1 MFIMYPGSFVPPE
14 ERLDTLRSF
23 ILISVPIF
31 VPRGN
36 DQAKNAAK
44 TIVRTTFAKAISSG
58 NFNGF

>member
-1 MFIMYPGSFVPPE
+1 MPPE

-44 TIVRTTFAKAISSG
+44 TIVRVTFSKAISSG
-58 NFNGF
+58 KFDGF